1 MREYELVLMLDP
13 GQDAPARDAVAKEV
27 KRQIEA
33 DGALKHENE
42 WGLRKMA
49 YEIAQ
54 RNEADYRW
62 FRFEAPT
69 ELLEQL
75 DHNLKIADGVLRF
88 RIFKV
93 GPDTPVIA
101 PPATAAPGPSAS
113 RERPA
118 ESAPEAVPQPPAES
132 APEAAPGAAESPP
145 EAVPAAEPV
154 VAEQPAA
161 GAAVAEEATP
171 EIVVAEE
178 PPAETATA
186 EQSVEETAAEPTET
200 PAEPVADESPDAAP
214 EAAPEPAADEAE
226 GDKPA
231 EPTQ

>member
-1 MREYELVLMLDP
+1 LAEAREYELVLMLDP

-27 KRQIEA
+27 KGQIE
-33 DGALKHENE
+33 GAGTLKHENE

-62 FRFEAPT
+62 FRFEAPS

-93 GPDTPVIA
+93 GPETPVIA

-118 ESAPEAVPQPPAES
+118 APAPVEAETAEPAAAEPPAEAGEPAVAES
-132 APEAAPGAAESPP
+132 DATEEQPVAENAGEEAATPQPETAAEPAA
-145 EAVPAAEPV
+145 EAAEPV
-154 VAEQPAA
+154 VAEAT
-161 GAAVAEEATP
+161 EEAP
-171 EIVVAEE
+171 
-178 PPAETATA
+178 
-186 EQSVEETAAEPTET
+186 
-200 PAEPVADESPDAAP
+200 
-214 EAAPEPAADEAE
+214 PEPAPAGE
-226 GDKPA
+226 GDEPA
-231 EPTQ
+231 EAPK